1 MTQPKTNSYIKVSVG
16 PSRQK
21 KEEKEDICFKDIFF
35 CVAACLLIFGLLA
48 VAGQIMS
55 YGLERVLS
63 YTPSKAYTIDLFKGK
78 GND

>member
-1 MTQPKTNSYIKVSVG
+1 MNSYIKVSVG

-21 KEEKEDICFKDIFF
+21 KDNEEDLTFKNIFL
-35 CVAACLLIFGLLA
+35 CLAAALLIFGLLA
-48 VAGQIMS
+48 VVGRITV
-55 YGLERVLS
+55 YGFERVLT